1 LQAYSIEGTR
11 FPVKTWKEM
20 LIQVCEYMLRKKRTT
35 IEWLCA
41 KEQRGFAKAPGER
54 RQKVADGVFVAVAN
68 STVAK
73 INTLHGMFDEC
84 NIPASELVF
93 EFRTDGEE
101 KEEG

>member
-1 LQAYSIEGTR
+1 
-11 FPVKTWKEM
+11 M

-41 KEQRGFAKAPGER
+41 KEQRGFAKVPGER
-54 RQKVADGVFVAVAN
+54 RRKVADGVFVAASN
-68 STVAK
+68 STAEK
-73 INTLHGMFDEC
+73 INILRGMFDEC

-93 EFRTDGEE
+93 EFRTNGEE